1 MSNMRIRTMFLLV
14 TALAV
19 MFLLACGGGSD
30 SKQPNIEATVEARVN
45 EQLVSATAE
54 ARDKLVSATVEA
66 RVAAKLATPMP
77 TATPFIL
84 HAETTAAEY
93 YIQGREIYGP
103 GFDQYPAGRLP
114 AFISIIYFT
123 RAIELYQENITPD
136 ECSDYKSVS
145 KNTEGYYQYPTTQT
159 GRPYITTE
167 HGECTLEQFYL
178 FRGRAYKEATYK
190 DSNKESKKYAK
201 ALSDF
206 DKVLELDP
214 DNQDVINDR
223 SNLLKEHPELKP

>member
-1 MSNMRIRTMFLLV
+1 MSNMRIRNMFFLV
-14 TALAV
+14 IALAV

-66 RVAAKLATPMP
+66 RVAAKLATPIP

-93 YIQGREIYGP
+93 YIFGRSSF
-103 GFDQYPAGRLP
+103 GFDFSQTPAGPL
-114 AFISIIYFT
+114 AAIISIPSLT

-136 ECSDYKSVS
+136 ECFDYKSVS
-145 KNTEGYYQYPTTQT
+145 KNTEGYYQYPTIQM
-159 GRPYITTE
+159 GRPYITTV
-167 HGECTLEQFYL
+167 HGECTLEQMYI
-178 FRGRAYKEATYK
+178 FRGRAYKWSEQY
-190 DSNKESKKYAK
+190 DK
-201 ALSDF
+201 ALSDY
-206 DKVLELDP
+206 DKVLELAP

>member
-1 MSNMRIRTMFLLV
+1 MVVRLIPTNTN
-14 TALAV
+14 
-19 MFLLACGGGSD
+19 
-30 SKQPNIEATVEARVN
+30 QPNIEATVEARVN

-66 RVAAKLATPMP
+66 RVAAKLATPIP

-93 YIQGREIYGP
+93 YIQGREIYG
-103 GFDQYPAGRLP
+103 GGYFERGPAGP
-114 AFISIIYFT
+114 ISAFISIIFFT

-145 KNTEGYYQYPTTQT
+145 KNTEGYYQYPTTQASS
-159 GRPYITTE
+159 PYITTV

-178 FRGRAYKEATYK
+178 FRGRAYTKATYK
-190 DSNKESKKYAK
+190 DSNEESKKYAK

-214 DNQDVINDR
+214 DNQDAINNR
-223 SNLLKEHPELKP
+223 KILLEQNPELKP